1 MKASLSDFT
10 DNLSE
15 KLLQKSVMNV
25 ELQVKIV
32 KILTKKGE
40 EKTRN
45 NEKNVCLEVMIMIPV
60 NLLIFVKKLKSTI
73 GILNVILT
81 M

>member
-1 MKASLSDFT
+1 MKPSLSDFT

-40 EKTRN
+40 EKIRN
-45 NEKNVCLEVMIMIPV
+45 NE
-60 NLLIFVKKLKSTI
+60 
-73 GILNVILT
+73 
-81 M
+81 

>member
-45 NEKNVCLEVMIMIPV
+45 NEKICV
-60 NLLIFVKKLKSTI
+60 
-73 GILNVILT
+73 
-81 M
+81 

>member
-32 KILTKKGE
+32 KKKKKKGE

-45 NEKNVCLEVMIMIPV
+45 NEKICV
-60 NLLIFVKKLKSTI
+60 
-73 GILNVILT
+73 
-81 M
+81 